1 VRHAVNLPTV
11 ELGPIQAGMQRI
23 AIVNDNDAGMIAAIT
38 QVLGAAK
45 LNIEDMINKARSDL
59 AYTLIDV
66 SGMLDEAV
74 LTRLR
79 QLKGVRSVRVCH

>member
-1 VRHAVNLPTV
+1 VIV
-11 ELGPIQAGMQRI
+11 RI